1 MAPDTTGGRGRL
13 AGKVAIV
20 TGAARGTGEQTAR
33 LFVDEGARVV
43 VADVLEQEGAEVADA
58 LGDAARFVRLDVTR
72 PESWAEAIDATREA
86 FGPPTVLVNNA
97 GLLHME
103 AFVEIDPEVYERL
116 WRVNLLGPFLGL
128 QAVAP
133 VMREAGGGSVV
144 NVASVDGLS
153 AKNGLGAYV
162 PTKWG
167 LRGLTRV
174 AALELGQMGI
184 RVNAVCPEAGGPGM
198 RRAFMPENIDPM
210 DTIAFTHDVI
220 PHNRTRPGIEIIRDI
235 ARMILFLASDESLSC
250 TGGDYP
256 VDAGWTAGRR
266 LKFNPGYKAD

>member
-1 MAPDTTGGRGRL
+1 MSGSEGRL
-13 AGKVAIV
+13 AGKIAII

-33 LFVDEGARVV
+33 LFVDEGAKVV
-43 VADVLEQEGAEVADA
+43 IADVLEKEGKATAEDI
-58 LGDAARFVRLDVTR
+58 GDAALFFRLDVTD
-72 PESWAEAIDATREA
+72 EASWSNVIEKTVAH
-86 FGPPTVLVNNA
+86 FGAPSVLVNNA
-97 GLLHME
+97 GLLHMQ
-103 AFVEIDPEVYERL
+103 AFVDTDAAVYEKL
-116 WRVNLLGPFLGL
+116 WRVNLLGPFLGSK
-128 QAVAP
+128 AIAR
-133 VMREAGGGSVV
+133 VMQGAGGGSIV

-184 RVNAVCPEAGGPGM
+184 RVNVVCPEAGGPGM
-198 RRAFMPENIDPM
+198 RREFTPDSIDPM
-210 DTIAFTHDVI
+210 DTLAFTHDVI
-220 PHNRTRPGIEIIRDI
+220 PHNQSRPGVEIIRDI
-235 ARMILFLASDESLSC
+235 ARMIVFLASDESLSC
-250 TGGDYP
+250 TGADYP